1 MGMVT
6 ARRVKTKPFKWAPL
20 SKKQL
25 QVMTWWMPG
34 SPVADKDAIIC
45 DGAVRAGKT
54 LPMSLSFVVW
64 AMENFDDQNFGMA
77 GKSIGA
83 LRRNV
88 VIPLKKVL
96 KGRGYKVKERR
107 STENYL
113 EISWKGRVNYFYL
126 FGGKDER
133 SQDFIQGITL
143 AGMLFDEV
151 ALMPESFVN
160 QATARCSVEGA
171 KLWFNCNPDGPY
183 HWFNIEWLGKLTI
196 KNAVHLHFTMD
207 DNLSLSPKVKERY
220 RRMYTGLFY
229 KRYILGLWVL
239 AEGVIYDMWNEEA
252 HVIDRQ
258 PTQPRVYYV
267 SIDYGTNNPTA
278 FGLYATAGNIAWKER
293 EYYYD
298 SNKAGRQKTDA
309 EYSQDLKSFLGDI
322 KPRSIIIDPSAL
334 SFKTQLARDGFSG
347 VKDAD
352 NSVLDGIRT
361 QATMLQ
367 TGRYKV
373 MRSCKETVREYSSYV
388 WDTKAQARGEDK
400 PLKQND
406 HTKDEERYFLHTIF
420 GKQTPIKSSHASLL
434 RGASV
439 YG

>member
-1 MGMVT
+1 MVLLS
-6 ARRVKTKPFKWAPL
+6 KIKSKPFKWAPL
-20 SKKQL
+20 SLKQI

-64 AMENFDDQNFGMA
+64 AMETFDGQNLGMA

-88 VIPLKKVL
+88 IIPLKKVL
-96 KGRGYKVKERR
+96 KGRGYKAKERR
-107 STENYL
+107 SSENYL
-113 EISWKGRVNYFYL
+113 EITWKGRVNCFYL

-143 AGMLFDEV
+143 AGMYFDEV

-160 QATARCSVEGA
+160 QATARCSIDGA
-171 KLWFNCNPDGPY
+171 KFWFNCNPKGPY
-183 HWFNIEWLGKLTI
+183 HWFKVNWIDKLKE
-196 KNAVHLHFTMD
+196 KNAIRLHFTMD
-207 DNLSLSPKVKERY
+207 DNLSLSERVRERY
-220 RRMYTGLFY
+220 RRMYSGLFY
-229 KRYILGLWVL
+229 DRYVLGFWVMG
-239 AEGVIYDMWNEEA
+239 EGVVYDMWDEGV
-252 HVIDRQ
+252 HIIDSQ
-258 PTQPRVYYV
+258 PTQPRDYYV

-278 FGLYATAGNIAWKER
+278 FGLYAVAGMMAWKER

-298 SNKAGRQKTDA
+298 SKQVGRQKTDA
-309 EYSQDLKSFLGDI
+309 EYSQDLKNFLGDI
-322 KPRSIIIDPSAL
+322 KPRRIIVDPSAL
-334 SFKTQLARDGFSG
+334 SFKAQLSKDGFYNLQ
-347 VKDAD
+347 DAD

-367 TGRYKV
+367 TGYYKV
-373 MRSCKETVREYSSYV
+373 MRCCTETIKEYSSYV
-388 WDTKAQARGEDK
+388 WDPKAQDRGEDK

-406 HTKDEERYFLHTIF
+406 HCKDEERYFLHTIF
-420 GKQTPIKSSHASLL
+420 GGHSLL
-434 RGASV
+434 DPLATGVLRGV
-439 YG
+439 KLYG

>member
-1 MGMVT
+1 MNIAT
-6 ARRVKTKPFKWAPL
+6 ARKIKAKPFKWAPL

-25 QVMTWWMPG
+25 QLMTWWMPG
-34 SPVADKDAIIC
+34 SPVRDKDAIIC
-45 DGAVRAGKT
+45 DGAVRSGKT

-64 AMENFDDQNFGMA
+64 AMEGFDDQNFGMS

-96 KGRGYKVKERR
+96 NGRGYKVKERR

-113 EISWKGRVNYFYL
+113 EISRKGRVNYFYL

-183 HWFNIEWLGKLTI
+183 HWFNLEWLGKLEI

-207 DNLSLSPKVKERY
+207 DNLSLSEKVKERY

-239 AEGVIYDMWNEEA
+239 AEGVIYDMWDEA
-252 HVIDRQ
+252 VHIIDIQ
-258 PTQPRVYYV
+258 PTQPRDYYI
-267 SIDYGTNNPTA
+267 SIDYGTNNPTS
-278 FGLYATAGNIAWKER
+278 FGLYAVSGGLAWKER

-298 SNKAGRQKTDA
+298 SNRTGRQKTDA
-309 EYSQDLKSFLGDI
+309 EYSQGLKEFIGDI
-322 KPRSIIIDPSAL
+322 RPRKIIVDPSAL
-334 SFKTQLARDGFSG
+334 SFKTQLAKDGFYNIQ
-347 VKDAD
+347 DAD

-361 QATMLQ
+361 QSTMLQ

-373 MRSCKETVREYSSYV
+373 MRCCKETIREYGSYA
-388 WDTKAQARGEDK
+388 WDAKAQARGEDK
-400 PLKQND
+400 PLKQDD
-406 HTKDEERYFLHTIF
+406 HCKDEERYFLFSVF
-420 GKQTPIKSSHASLL
+420 GSQEPSNPLATGVL
-434 RGASV
+434 RGLKV
-439 YG
+439 YS